1 MSRRP
6 ARAGIPTDDSILQEE
21 SYMKKKRTWTALILI
36 AALILIFAAPEN
48 CEAEDARILLMRC
61 YQQDRSGVCSEAVLL
76 DEEGCVW
83 QYQSDDPLPDT
94 DEERL
99 AYLAECQNVT
109 LDRKSTRLNY
119 SHVSISYAVL
129 CLR

>member
-1 MSRRP
+1 MDG
-6 ARAGIPTDDSILQEE
+6 ANTDS
-21 SYMKKKRTWTALILI
+21 S
-36 AALILIFAAPEN
+36 LILIFAAPAN

-99 AYLAECQNVT
+99 AFLAECQNVT
-109 LDRKSTRLNY
+109 LVRRLDVTAFLNWK
-119 SHVSISYAVL
+119 A
-129 CLR
+129 

>member
-21 SYMKKKRTWTALILI
+21 SSMKKKRTWTALILI
-36 AALILIFAAPEN
+36 AALILIFAAPAN

-83 QYQSDDPLPDT
+83 QYQSDDPLP
-94 DEERL
+94 R
-99 AYLAECQNVT
+99 YLRVQHWGICAASKPK
-109 LDRKSTRLNY
+109 KSGRW
-119 SHVSISYAVL
+119 
-129 CLR
+129 